1 MSSSPLFSPLTLGN
15 HDLKNR
21 ILMPPLTRCRSQ
33 QPGDI
38 PTDLMATY
46 YSQRASAGLIIT
58 EATQISPQ
66 GKGYS
71 FTPGIYSA
79 EQVEGWKK
87 TTQAVHA
94 KGGKIFLQL
103 WHVGRMSHSIFH
115 NGELPV
121 GPSAVPFDGEV
132 WYYDQEKKSGKKLA
146 CPTPRELTLDEI
158 KNIVEDFRKGAAN
171 AIRAGFDGVEI
182 HGANGYL
189 IDQFLRSTANVR
201 TDEYG
206 GSQENRLR
214 FLKEV
219 VNAVVD
225 EVGAERVGIRLA
237 PFISAR
243 GMNCPEILE
252 TIQKAAVFLQE
263 KQLTYIHLAEADWD
277 DAPSIPETFRQSLRA
292 IFHGKILVTGKYDKA
307 KAERVLQKGYADMVG
322 FGRPFIA
329 NPDLPERL
337 AHDWPLAKINMVK
350 LFGGGAEGYTDYPA
364 YSG

>member
-1 MSSSPLFSPLTLGN
+1 MRSSLLFSPLKLGGN
-15 HDLKNR
+15 ELKNR
-21 ILMPPLTRCRSQ
+21 ILMPPLTRCRAQ

-46 YSQRASAGLIIT
+46 YAQRATAGLIIT

-71 FTPGIYSA
+71 FTPGIYSND
-79 EQVEGWKK
+79 QVNGWKK
-87 TTQAVHA
+87 VTRAVHEND
-94 KGGKIFLQL
+94 GKIFLQL
-103 WHVGRMSHSIFH
+103 WHVGRMSHPIFH

-121 GPSAVPFDGEV
+121 APSAVAFEGQV
-132 WYYDQEKKSGKKLA
+132 WVYDEESQTGGTKD
-146 CPTPRELTLDEI
+146 CPTPRELTREEI
-158 KNIVEDFRKGAAN
+158 KQIIADYRQGAAN

-189 IDQFLRSTANVR
+189 IDQFLRSTSNLR

-219 VNAVVD
+219 VNAIVD
-225 EVGAERVGIRLA
+225 EIGADKVGIRLA
-237 PFISAR
+237 PFITAR
-243 GMNCPEILE
+243 GMNCPEILD

-263 KQLTYIHLAEADWD
+263 KNITYIHLAEADWD
-277 DAPSIPETFRQSLRA
+277 DAPQVTEDFRRELWEN
-292 IFHGKILVTGKYDKA
+292 FKGKILVTGKYNKDR
-307 KAERVLQKGYADMVG
+307 AEKILQQGYADMVG
-322 FGRPFIA
+322 FGRPFIS
-329 NPDLPERL
+329 NPDLPARL
-337 AHDWPLAKINMVK
+337 KYNWPLAELNPAT

-364 YSG
+364 YQ